1 MKLSG
6 DYSSDDLVRAFQ
18 GNFSCMYVTKNSRG
32 KPLSESEKHIRVE
45 YFFLRAD
52 IYKDRIEVYRIE
64 YDNYDKL
71 IKLCEIPIAHSNK

>member
-6 DYSSDDLVRAFQ
+6 QYQIDDLVRAFQ

-45 YFFLRAD
+45 YFFIRAD
-52 IYKDRIEVYRIE
+52 IYKDRIELYRIE

-71 IKLCEIPIAHSNK
+71 VKLCEIPIAKQNK